1 MPNAFRFRLEKLL
14 ELRRRRED
22 LAQREFAEAQQA
34 VQAAQRAVL
43 GVLQEQDAARKA
55 VQELKQGEVDLVR
68 LRLQESYRTALER
81 RLDREREVLQERGR
95 VEAEKRRALVE
106 MRKGVRVL
114 ERFREKKL
122 KGWRAEADLEERRFL
137 DEVAQRAAVREGSA
151 E

>member
-14 ELRRRRED
+14 ELRRLRED
-22 LAQREFAEAQQA
+22 LALREFSEAQRA

-81 RLDREREVLQERGR
+81 RLERERETLQERGR

-122 KGWRAEADLEERRFL
+122 KAWRAEADLEERRFL
-137 DEVAQRAAVREGSA
+137 DEVAQQAAVREGSA